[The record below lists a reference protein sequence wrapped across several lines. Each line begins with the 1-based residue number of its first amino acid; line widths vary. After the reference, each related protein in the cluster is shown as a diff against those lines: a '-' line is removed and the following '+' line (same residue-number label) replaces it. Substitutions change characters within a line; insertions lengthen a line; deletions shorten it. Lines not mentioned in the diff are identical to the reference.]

1 MNIKIKIASLTLAML
16 TILNLTACEPN
27 EAENIVSTTVPT
39 EYITEILIDEQGN
52 TQINTYPT
60 TQSVANA
67 KGQTQVST
75 IATQNSDS
83 KVSQNVS
90 KTVAND

>member
-27 EAENIVSTTVPT
+27 EAENVVSTTVPT
-39 EYITEILIDEQGN
+39 EYRTEVVVDEEGR
-52 TQINTYPT
+52 TQINTYPV

-67 KGQTQVST
+67 QGQTQ
-75 IATQNSDS
+75 
-83 KVSQNVS
+83 NVT
-90 KTVAND
+90 KAI